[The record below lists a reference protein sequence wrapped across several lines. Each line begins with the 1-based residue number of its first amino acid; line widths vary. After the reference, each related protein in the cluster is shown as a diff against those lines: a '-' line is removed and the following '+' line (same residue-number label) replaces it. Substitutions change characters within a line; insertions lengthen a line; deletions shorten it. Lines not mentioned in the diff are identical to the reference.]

1 MATNSSAGIA
11 VQSTNQTMQ
20 QRLPCFSEWEE
31 EPGPA
36 R

>member
-1 MATNSSAGIA
+1 MATNSSAGT
-11 VQSTNQTMQ
+11 VVLSTNQTMQ

-31 EPGPA
+31 EPGPG